1 MRKILAVLLLIVLM
15 GALGGCKAKVEE
27 GRLIVPVRL
36 DEAALRQLVDL
47 AVKAYTAQQG
57 SNPLTVTVD
66 TLTFL
71 PPDGLAVT
79 MRAQAENLPTV
90 SGQAEMRFAVQDGLP
105 QVTITRL
112 EIPGVMVSED
122 QLQTLNRLL
131 STQLQ
136 EQMRRAG
143 DRVSLREIAVESDAL
158 VLQVEVQLTR

>member
-1 MRKILAVLLLIVLM
+1 MRKILLLFVLVVVM
-15 GALGGCKAKVEE
+15 AALGGCRAKVEE

-36 DEAALRQLVDL
+36 DETALRQLVDL

-66 TLTFL
+66 TITFL
-71 PPDGLAVT
+71 PPDGLAVA
-79 MRAQAENLPTV
+79 MHAQAENTPAV
-90 SGQAEMRFAVQDGLP
+90 GGQAEMHFAVQDGLP

-112 EIPGVMVSED
+112 EIPGVAVSEA

-131 STQLQ
+131 SDQLQ

-143 DRVSLREIAVESDAL
+143 DRVSLREIAVEADAL